1 MIPMR
6 LWSIHPKYLDSIGLI
21 ACWREALLA
30 KNVLENKTKG
40 YREHPQL
47 IRFKIL
53 KNPLNTINVYLAYIL
68 QEAEN
73 RKYNFDKSKVNLNM
87 KTSRIITVTNKQLEC
102 EFAHLLRKLKERSPE
117 DYKKLKDIKN
127 IECNPLFT
135 ITQGPIEKWEKL
147 KLK

>member
-1 MIPMR
+1 MR

-21 ACWREALLA
+21 ALWRESLLA

-47 IRFKIL
+47 IRFKEL
-53 KNPLNTINVYLAYIL
+53 KSPLIAINVYLSYVLEESIK
-68 QEAEN
+68 

-87 KTSRIITVTNKQLEC
+87 VNNKTITVTNKQLEC

-117 DYKKLKDIKN
+117 DYKKIKDIKD

-135 ITQGPIEKWEKL
+135 IIQGPVENWEKL

>member
-1 MIPMR
+1 MR

-21 ACWREALLA
+21 ALWRESLLA

-47 IRFKIL
+47 SRFKIL
-53 KNPLNTINVYLAYIL
+53 KSPLIAINVYLSYVLEESIK
-68 QEAEN
+68 
-73 RKYNFDKSKVNLNM
+73 RKYNFDKTKVNLNM
-87 KTSRIITVTNKQLEC
+87 VNTKTITVTDKQLEC
-102 EFAHLLRKLKERSPE
+102 EFQHLLRKLKERSPE
-117 DYKKLKDIKN
+117 DYKRIKDTKN

-135 ITQGPIEKWEKL
+135 IIKGPIEKWEKL